1 MVVWIIRYSGSGKT
15 YLASRVLKKIKG
27 KKIHI
32 DGDDVRKFL
41 THDLKYSLSDQRKK
55 EQYNF

>member
-41 THDLKYSLSDQRKK
+41 TYDLKYSLSDQRKK